1 MTAKKTNHN
10 YSYSVVFTLF
20 CILVLVLAP
29 QHLHAQLLRIVY
41 SNDILGE
48 LAPCG

>member
-10 YSYSVVFTLF
+10 YSYSAVFTLF
-20 CILVLVLAP
+20 CILALVLSP